1 MRTGPTLAE
10 DRLDR
15 YQPLGA
21 FGQPVYQNHLQ
32 LQAALRQRLGAK
44 YANFFAIPRMDSQGR
59 TVSWIS
65 PVEGEPVRWSDL
77 SEDEQVQRSLD
88 LQVMKSEFDA
98 YASELRAYGKEG
110 KDPRGAEAF
119 VAVLD
124 QALKTPDDGHLYFVG
139 DQPVATFWGF
149 REEHAQPF
157 ETLTAAPRLARAAAP
172 AAAEAAS
179 GEAPERRGLGFLWW
193 LLPLLLL
200 LLLALLLWWLW
211 DDLPVVGGGGEVPAI
226 ERPLDEESEAVPPAE
241 DGAIIDDP
249 DRTVIEREGVVV
261 DREGNAVAVPGEDGV
276 VAPGEDTAV
285 PGEGDAVAPEGAVP
299 DEGEDGSPAEEAET
313 PGELAA
319 PGDEAATEEQ
329 PPAEPETPEPPA
341 PEEDET
347 PPEGEQPETPPGQE
361 PPQPEGQTPDAGEPP
376 AIPEDAADGSAG
388 FMQGNWQS
396 DSGLVDSQT
405 RQKLTQEYNFDD
417 EGRGEAVVRR
427 ADGVTCRAPAQATVR
442 DGNLQ
447 VEELANLKCSDGSSF
462 KRSQTV
468 CSRGD
473 DGQVECVG
481 TDADG
486 KTFKVDLNRNAQP

>member
-77 SEDEQVQRSLD
+77 SEEDQVQRSLD

-110 KDPRGAEAF
+110 RDPRGAEAF

-149 REEHAQPF
+149 REEDAQPF

-172 AAAEAAS
+172 AAAS

-193 LLPLLLL
+193 LVPLLLL

-211 DDLPVVGGGGEVPAI
+211 DDLPVVGGGDEAPAI
-226 ERPLDEESEAVPPAE
+226 ERPLEDETEAPPPAE
-241 DGAIIDDP
+241 EGAVVEDP
-249 DRTVIEREGVVV
+249 DRTVIERDGVIVDGEG
-261 DREGNAVAVPGEDGV
+261 DAVAVPGEGGEV
-276 VAPGEDTAV
+276 IPGEDTAV
-285 PGEGDAVAPEGAVP
+285 PGEGDAVAPEGAVA
-299 DEGEDGSPAEEAET
+299 DDGEGGSTAEEAET
-313 PGELAA
+313 PEEQPA
-319 PGDEAATEEQ
+319 PGEEAATEEQ
-329 PPAEPETPEPPA
+329 PPAEPEA
-341 PEEDET
+341 PDAEEGEA
-347 PPEGEQPETPPGQE
+347 PPEGGEPETPPGRE
-361 PPQPEGQTPDAGEPP
+361 PAQPEGQTPDAGEPP
-376 AIPEDAADGSAG
+376 AIPEGASDGSAG
-388 FMQGNWQS
+388 FMQGNWRS

-405 RQKLTQEYNFDD
+405 RQKLTQEYNFDE
-417 EGRGEAVVRR
+417 EGRGEAVIRR
-427 ADGVTCRAPAQATVR
+427 ADGVTCRAPAEATVR

-447 VEELANLKCSDGSSF
+447 VEELENLECSDGSSF

-473 DGQVECVG
+473 DGQVQCVG

>member
-44 YANFFAIPRMDSQGR
+44 YANFFAIPRMDSQGT

-77 SEDEQVQRSLD
+77 SEEDQVQRSLD

-98 YASELRAYGKEG
+98 YAAELRAYGREG

-124 QALKTPDDGHLYFVG
+124 QALKTPDDGHLHFVG

-172 AAAEAAS
+172 AAAAAAS
-179 GEAPERRGLGFLWW
+179 GQAPERRGLGFLWW

-211 DDLPVVGGGGEVPAI
+211 DDLPVVGAGDEVPAI
-226 ERPLDEESEAVPPAE
+226 ERPLEDEAGAPPAE
-241 DGAIIDDP
+241 EEGVIVEDP
-249 DRTVIEREGVVV
+249 DRTVIEREGVIV
-261 DREGNAVAVPGEDGV
+261 DRDGDAVAVPGGDGA
-276 VAPGEDTAV
+276 VAPGDETAV
-285 PGEGDAVAPEGAVP
+285 PGDGDAIAPEGAGSE
-299 DEGEDGSPAEEAET
+299 EGEDGSPADEAET
-313 PGELAA
+313 PGEQPA
-319 PGDEAATEEQ
+319 PGEETPTEEQ
-329 PPAEPETPEPPA
+329 PPAESEMPEAPEPPTPEDGEA
-341 PEEDET
+341 PSES
-347 PPEGEQPETPPGQE
+347 EQPETP
-361 PPQPEGQTPDAGEPP
+361 PDAGEPP
-376 AIPEDAADGSAG
+376 AIPEGAADGSAG

-396 DSGLVDSQT
+396 DSGLVDTQT
-405 RQKLTQEYNFDD
+405 RQKLTQEYNFDE
-417 EGRGEAVVRR
+417 EGQGEAVIRR

-447 VEELANLKCSDGSSF
+447 VEELANLRCSDGSSF

-473 DGQVECVG
+473 DGQVACVG